1 VVLARRLPNL
11 RLAAPSAGPEP
22 IVVRAAPVAEHVAL
36 ADAHQHAAARQ
47 ALQCRRAVDER
58 VDEWVVL
65 AGGGGAHDAP
75 QDARAL
81 VLAAARTDRHAKK
94 RIAGRS
100 RGLERKGKTIRFH
113 NQWYPGNFCKFGF
126 VGICK
131 IWGPK
136 RFFLNEL
143 EKSIDFRKF
152 ILLLYPF
159 S

>member
-22 IVVRAAPVAEHVAL
+22 IVVRAAPVAEHVAP

-94 RIAGRS
+94 GSLEGR
-100 RGLERKGKTIRFH
+100 GDWKEREKRFVFITNGIRAIFV
-113 NQWYPGNFCKFGF
+113 NLVLWESVKFG
-126 VGICK
+126 VLK
-131 IWGPK
+131 D
-136 RFFLNEL
+136 FFE
-143 EKSIDFRKF
+143 
-152 ILLLYPF
+152 
-159 S
+159 